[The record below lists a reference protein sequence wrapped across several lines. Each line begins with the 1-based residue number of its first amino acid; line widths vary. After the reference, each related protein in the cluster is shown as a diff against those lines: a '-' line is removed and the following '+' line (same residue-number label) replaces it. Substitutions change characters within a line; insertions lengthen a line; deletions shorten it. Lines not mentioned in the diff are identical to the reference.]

1 MTAGIAIGSQDFHCS
16 RFGTLAALA
25 RLKRKFLS
33 SRWKI
38 ETATAK
44 MPGDKCGEPN
54 HQPLLKLERLKE
66 NLLHQ
71 LERFTKRFE
80 DFDFRLRSIH
90 ERDFDSL
97 RPKQSSAL

>member
-1 MTAGIAIGSQDFHCS
+1 MTNAGITIGSHGFHCS
-16 RFGTLAALA
+16 RFGTLAAWLGSND
-25 RLKRKFLS
+25 LS

-44 MPGDKCGEPN
+44 MPGEKRGEPN
-54 HQPLLKLERLKE
+54 YQPLLKLERLKE

-97 RPKQSSAL
+97 RPRQSSAL

>member
-1 MTAGIAIGSQDFHCS
+1 
-16 RFGTLAALA
+16 
-25 RLKRKFLS
+25 
-33 SRWKI
+33 
-38 ETATAK
+38 
-44 MPGDKCGEPN
+44 MPGEKRGEPN

-66 NLLHQ
+66 NFLHQ

-97 RPKQSSAL
+97 RPRQSSAL